1 MAAAG
6 GGRLEGKPRE
16 LIEKALQLDPTHWK
30 ALALMG
36 TLCFN
41 NEDYKGAV
49 EYWSRM
55 LAGVEQGSEEWR
67 QIAENIEQARRMG
80 GLPPGENASLLKQM
94 TPQTQSGGSTPAA
107 AQKFIDGSVEV
118 APELKIKVKKGDVVF
133 IYARPVEGSKMPV
146 AFIRLEADKLPASF
160 HLDSTSTMGM
170 GMRTLND
177 ETEVIVE
184 ARISHTGTFMPAS
197 GDLQGA
203 VEGRVAVGKQS
214 VRIIIN
220 EEIP

>member
-1 MAAAG
+1 M
-6 GGRLEGKPRE
+6 K
-16 LIEKALQLDPTHWK
+16 
-30 ALALMG
+30 
-36 TLCFN
+36 N
-41 NEDYKGAV
+41 
-49 EYWSRM
+49 
-55 LAGVEQGSEEWR
+55 
-67 QIAENIEQARRMG
+67 
-80 GLPPGENASLLKQM
+80 
-94 TPQTQSGGSTPAA
+94 
-107 AQKFIDGSVEV
+107 
-118 APELKIKVKKGDVVF
+118 KVKKGDVVF

-184 ARISHTGTFMPAS
+184 ARISHTGNFMPAS